1 MLIEVCD
8 LDGAADVGL
17 ETTSEAGGGAT
28 MGAGPG
34 LDWRPNEAGEGKSI
48 RFLSAIPNRFSI
60 NLELGA
66 EAEEGRPI
74 ITGDP

>member
-1 MLIEVCD
+1 
-8 LDGAADVGL
+8 
-17 ETTSEAGGGAT
+17 

-34 LDWRPNEAGEGKSI
+34 LDWRPKEAGEGKSI
-48 RFLSAIPNRFSI
+48 RFLSTIPNRFSI